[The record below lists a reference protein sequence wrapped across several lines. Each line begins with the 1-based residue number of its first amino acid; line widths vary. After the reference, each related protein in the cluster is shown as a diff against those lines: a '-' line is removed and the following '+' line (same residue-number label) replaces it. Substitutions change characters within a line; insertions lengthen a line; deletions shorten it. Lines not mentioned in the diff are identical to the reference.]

1 MKKNKIIGL
10 RCIVF
15 WVITVI
21 LVLSGGCRTINPPPP
36 PQVSETVDIPQV
48 YMEIMTDQEAS
59 TGIRRG
65 WINYDEIEKYN
76 KVIIDVTVDTNK
88 IQNSA
93 REQINSRRLFAS
105 LDEDYKYLTD
115 YAKNSFIKA
124 FQKSK
129 HFTLVDSVSP
139 NTLKINFIIVQV
151 VANKPAIGA
160 ISNCFYPSPIGWIA
174 IPIKLRMENKSP
186 NTGGAIAMETIISNS
201 KTEQIEAVFAAREK
215 GPTSIFDA
223 NRFVSYGN
231 IRNIIDMWATNI
243 VSTLDQIKEGKR
255 DLQAAKTAKAFA
267 PVSY

>member
-1 MKKNKIIGL
+1 MKENKMIAF
-10 RCIVF
+10 RHIVF
-15 WVITVI
+15 LGMVMI
-21 LVLSGGCRTINPPPP
+21 LTLSGGCRTANPPPP
-36 PQVSETVDIPQV
+36 PQASEIVDIPQA
-48 YMEIMTDQEAS
+48 YTEIMTDQEAS

-65 WINYDEIEKYN
+65 WIDYDGIEKYN
-76 KVIIDVTVDTNK
+76 KVMINVTVDTNK
-88 IQNSA
+88 IQNST
-93 REQINSRRLFAS
+93 REQVNGRRLFAS

-115 YAKNSFIKA
+115 YAKDSFIKA

-129 HFTLVDSVSP
+129 HFTLVNGSSP
-139 NTLKINFIIVQV
+139 NTLKIDFIIVQV

-160 ISNCFYPSPIGWIA
+160 LSNCFYPSPIGWIA

-186 NTGGAIAMETIISNS
+186 STGGAIAMETIISDS

-223 NRFVSYGN
+223 NRFVAYGN
-231 IRNIIDMWATNI
+231 IRSIIDMWSTNI

-255 DLQAAKTAKAFA
+255 DLQAAETAKAFA